1 MTITAEWTF
10 PGLITSREPITATS
24 KPCTNRAAEEARAK
38 QMQTDHMMRTR
49 HRTGTG
55 PCALDLDPATR
66 SARLAFRE
74 SESARWAAIHA
85 ACRL

>member
-10 PGLITSREPITATS
+10 PGLTTTREPITAIS
-24 KPCTNRAAEEARAK
+24 NAFANRAAEEARAK
-38 QMQTDHMMRTR
+38 QMQTEHMMRTR

-74 SESARWAAIHA
+74 SESARWAAMHA